1 MSSTQ
6 ENKAMRDYLDL
17 CKDWFFEVYANNG
30 VEFDEI
36 HEALVHYRQPWVR
49 CVSESL
55 NTIHQPADEY
65 STAQASSS
73 QR

>member
-17 CKDWFFEVYANNG
+17 CKGWFFDVYANHG

-49 CVSESL
+49 
-55 NTIHQPADEY
+55 
-65 STAQASSS
+65 
-73 QR
+73 